1 MFLLSLPLM
10 EKISLDEVGEYNDIT
25 SPEDVEGE
33 EVLYTILQKR
43 KSKEEE
49 EDEEVHSV
57 KMLWK
62 I

>member
-25 SPEDVEGE
+25 SLEDVEGE

-49 EDEEVHSV
+49 EEEEVHSV
-57 KMLWK
+57 KMQWK